1 MEEQELMNIISE
13 KFLEYSQRGELKELR
28 LTDVAARFIFYA
40 SLLNIFKLNHTIPLL
55 LEVAEKVEVANGPT
69 SETVH

>member
-13 KFLEYSQRGELKELR
+13 KFLEYSARSDLKELR

-40 SLLNIFKLNHTIPLL
+40 SLLNIFELNHTIPLL